1 MQPAMQPA
9 MDPAMDPAIE
19 PVEPGRATPT
29 RRTLVR
35 AALGALGAAA
45 VVRGARSAA
54 DDEPGLHAR
63 ARRHGLFY
71 GCEVTRSEFADPN
84 LRAAILRDCG
94 VLVPG
99 NELKWGLTEGVRD
112 RPTFEAADA
121 MIAFATEHGLKVR
134 GHTAVWHMSL
144 PPWVAP
150 ALKEPDGLAVMEGR
164 VRDLLSRYR
173 GRIDAW
179 DVLNEAVE
187 PKDDRP
193 DVLRASLFLNA
204 FGPDYVDRAFRVAR
218 EAAPGTKL
226 FYNDYG
232 LEYFSPGEEVKRS
245 GTLRL
250 LAGLR
255 RQGIVDGLGIQSHL
269 KVGNN
274 FQPKV
279 FRRFLAEVA
288 DLGLDIHLTELDVND
303 VRLPSDVATRDEKGA
318 EHAARYLDTALDE
331 RAVKGVVTWGLSN
344 RYTYLTSP
352 AYRRADGLL
361 PRALPLD
368 EDMKRTPL
376 WSALARAL
384 DAAPDRRPG

>member
-1 MQPAMQPA
+1 MELM
-9 MDPAMDPAIE
+9 E
-19 PVEPGRATPT
+19 TGRVRPT

-35 AALGALGAAA
+35 AGLGALG
-45 VVRGARSAA
+45 SAA
-54 DDEPGLHAR
+54 ILDAGSAVDEEPGLHAR
-63 ARRHGLFY
+63 ARRRGLFF
-71 GCEVTRSEFADPN
+71 GCEVTRSEFSDPN

-121 MIAFATEHGLKVR
+121 MIAFALEHGLKVR
-134 GHTAVWHMSL
+134 GHTAIWHISL

-150 ALKEPDGLAVMEGR
+150 ALKGPDGLALVDGR
-164 VRDLLSRYR
+164 VRGLLSRYR
-173 GRIDAW
+173 GRIGSW

-187 PKDDRP
+187 PKDRRP
-193 DVLRASLFLNA
+193 DVLRESLFLNA

-218 EAAPGTKL
+218 EAAPDAKL

-232 LEYFSPGEEVKRS
+232 LEYFSPGEEERRS

-255 RQGIVDGLGIQSHL
+255 RQGTIDGLGIQSHL
-269 KVGNN
+269 KVGND
-274 FQPKV
+274 FRPKV

-303 VRLPSDVATRDEKGA
+303 VRLPSDVAIRDEKGA
-318 EHAARYLDTALDE
+318 EHAARYLDAALDE
-331 RAVKGVVTWGLSN
+331 RAVRGVVTWGLSN

-352 AYRRADGLL
+352 PYRRADQLL

-368 EDMKRTPL
+368 EDMRRTPL

-384 DAAPDRRPG
+384 DAAPDRPPG